1 MRLFRHI
8 ITILAA
14 CLIGLC
20 QGFAQERNSVSADEL
35 FKEFPQRLWSTQA
48 RLTIGAKDWEHFGYF
63 PEYKVRID
71 YILCKAMT
79 HEVTSVE
86 TRTVSFKANDFSEQT
101 VLLSA
106 PAGYQIRDD
115 IHFDIQ
121 TKVNGTFKTIKAG
134 YRAVFKDNEG
144 RLSKDLTVYYNKEK
158 ELIVQEAEIMERSF
172 GVDNMPGE
180 EYRKLYDPKL
190 AKSVFYTDKD
200 GYVWINT
207 LYDRKEMVKKFM
219 GHFPDTD
226 NLQAPSMKDGFWPT
240 KIEGV
245 QLRHT
250 MTFALKY
257 NNEKTPVPDDMK
269 LYLFIESAIYNRNG
283 QLVRIANYDSGESIK
298 LELSSTSKKPR
309 IQGTFPMDNN
319 ERLFPYPVWVVVV
332 KNLRTGKYTAV
343 DWGLLDMH
351 AMFSENIYAFNV
363 EGTILEGNLK
373 VTRKE

>member
-1 MRLFRHI
+1 
-8 ITILAA
+8 
-14 CLIGLC
+14 
-20 QGFAQERNSVSADEL
+20 
-35 FKEFPQRLWSTQA
+35 
-48 RLTIGAKDWEHFGYF
+48 
-63 PEYKVRID
+63 
-71 YILCKAMT
+71 MT